1 MHVMVEHKNV
11 DDRSFRLLREW
22 VIYCHYFGAKKPP
35 IILPFIIHKSACD
48 RWAFLQMK
56 ITLLRMNKKLRFNI
70 KFIVFLVCGGEL
82 HKMMELAK

>member
-1 MHVMVEHKNV
+1 
-11 DDRSFRLLREW
+11 
-22 VIYCHYFGAKKPP
+22 
-35 IILPFIIHKSACD
+35 
-48 RWAFLQMK
+48 MK